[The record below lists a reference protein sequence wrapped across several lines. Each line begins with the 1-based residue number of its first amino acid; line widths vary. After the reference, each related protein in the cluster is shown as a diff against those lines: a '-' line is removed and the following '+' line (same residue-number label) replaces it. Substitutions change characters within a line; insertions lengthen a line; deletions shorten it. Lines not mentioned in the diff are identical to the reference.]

1 VCSCFDRRRSRATSR
16 SKSVVGPRY
25 PGRGRDVRTSILL
38 SACMAVSVPRALS
51 ATSPRPRMT
60 AVRPTGPNQCNK
72 PERCR
77 FSAPFGSGIGGV
89 DPKLWAMPGK
99 ASAQWD
105 SWLTLGITGGDLEG
119 QLTATGLNLLSWG
132 LHTPLRQD
140 PKAGGGVSFSRPDDA
155 TPCHVHVVPLL
166 RGKQNPKPC
175 ASGPRGVPLLLLA
188 FCIFLLLAL
197 LPQQQQLQTTSGSG
211 GGGKRVCG
219 RRYSCLLSLS
229 PKRISGRA
237 VPLIV
242 AARSYGHT

>member
-1 VCSCFDRRRSRATSR
+1 
-16 SKSVVGPRY
+16 
-25 PGRGRDVRTSILL
+25 
-38 SACMAVSVPRALS
+38 
-51 ATSPRPRMT
+51 
-60 AVRPTGPNQCNK
+60 
-72 PERCR
+72 
-77 FSAPFGSGIGGV
+77 
-89 DPKLWAMPGK
+89 MPGK

-188 FCIFLLLAL
+188 FCVFLLLL
-197 LPQQQQLQTTSGSG
+197 LLVVVVAAVN
-211 GGGKRVCG
+211 VCVVDG
-219 RRYSCLLSLS
+219 TAVCCHCLLREYPVELC
-229 PKRISGRA
+229 
-237 VPLIV
+237 
-242 AARSYGHT
+242 H